1 MTGNIGKHL
10 FLALIVIV
18 LLIGIY
24 ISINS
29 ASFRLNSTEHFYNP
43 PTETTVTTAAPTIS
57 PALLYPAPVNFRIL
71 NISPIGIDVSFNPP
85 PTPTGSAKLKHYN
98 IIIASMDSKGTV
110 INSQRMFL
118 QPINTCIIPDIPDTT
133 LPSNQQ
139 LQCSYNIPITAGAN
153 EETFKA
159 GLMAI
164 YDTGSSQII
173 DPQDTLKVFKLG
185 LSVAKNIDI
194 FNAGQS
200 AIKALQQSNTNILSG
215 SSNQNMLGTAD
226 GQFQLISQSLGG
238 YPNNLY
244 VSQETGADTLTQA
257 ANKQLS
263 LGIVNVNVNAMP

>member
-1 MTGNIGKHL
+1 MTDNICKHL

-18 LLIGIY
+18 LLTGIY

-29 ASFRLNSTEHFYNP
+29 ASFRLNSTEHFNP
-43 PTETTVTTAAPTIS
+43 PPEPS
-57 PALLYPAPVNFRIL
+57 ELLLYPAPVKFRIL
-71 NISPIGIDVSFNPP
+71 NISPTGIDVAFNPP
-85 PTPTGSAKLKHYN
+85 PEPAANLANVKATLINYN
-98 IIIASMDSKGTV
+98 IIIASMDSNGTV
-110 INSQRMFL
+110 VNGQRMFL
-118 QPINTCIIPDIPDTT
+118 QPINTCVIPDIPDTT
-133 LPSNQQ
+133 LPTNQQ
-139 LQCSYNIPITAGAN
+139 YLCSYNIPITAGAN

-164 YDTGSSQII
+164 YDTGSSQIV

-185 LSVAKNIDI
+185 LSVANNIDVY
-194 FNAGQS
+194 NAGQS

-238 YPNNLY
+238 YPENLY

-263 LGIVNVNVNAMP
+263 LGIVNVNINALP